1 MIKAIWIFVLS
12 FSGVF
17 LIDQNIKALFLNG
30 FSWSNECI
38 SFILT
43 VNKGIAFSMFSFL
56 GKNLKYIQLILIGIV
71 GLYLFF
77 KKEIFIKYS
86 FPLGLLLG
94 AGCSNIY
101 DRFLHGGVIDY
112 VYWHCGFNFA
122 IFNFADVMIDFS
134 VLLILYI
141 SYKTK

>member
-1 MIKAIWIFVLS
+1 MTKAIWIFVLS

-43 VNKGIAFSMFSFL
+43 INKGIAFSMFSFL
-56 GKNLKYIQLILIGIV
+56 GKSLKYIQLILIGIV

-112 VYWHCGFNFA
+112 IYWHCGFNFA
-122 IFNFADVMIDFS
+122 IFNFADVVIDFS